1 MALSKKEY
9 SQVLADCTKVILIHD
24 PNNVKAYYRRGMA
37 NFKTGEYVGERRE
50 ERGER
55 REERGE
61 RREERGERREGR
73 GQRVRGERGERGEE
87 KF

>member
-37 NFKTGEYVGERRE
+37 NFKIGEYVGERGERGK
-50 ERGER
+50 ERGEG
-55 REERGE
+55 RE
-61 RREERGERREGR
+61 
-73 GQRVRGERGERGEE
+73 ERGEE